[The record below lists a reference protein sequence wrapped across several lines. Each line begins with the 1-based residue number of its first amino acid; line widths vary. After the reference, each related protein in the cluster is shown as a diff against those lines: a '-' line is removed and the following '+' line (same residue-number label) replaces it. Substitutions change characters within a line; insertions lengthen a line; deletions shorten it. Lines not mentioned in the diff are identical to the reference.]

1 MDFKLNTYLVKNSN
15 KEITCCVFTVFTNLN
30 GRYYFLLQST
40 KEVVTEARQV
50 CLDLSTPGKKVDL
63 VSIETDEE
71 WTDVVRPFVEATGE
85 YFP

>member
-1 MDFKLNTYLVKNSN
+1 M
-15 KEITCCVFTVFTNLN
+15 
-30 GRYYFLLQST
+30 
-40 KEVVTEARQV
+40 TEARQV